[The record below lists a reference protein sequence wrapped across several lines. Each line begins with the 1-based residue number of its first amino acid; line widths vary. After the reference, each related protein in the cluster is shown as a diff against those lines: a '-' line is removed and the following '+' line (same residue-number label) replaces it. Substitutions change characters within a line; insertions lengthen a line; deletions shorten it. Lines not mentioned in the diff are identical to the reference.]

1 MYSRPLKFDARPSG
15 VYSDPAAQQSYL
27 RKMFDV
33 WSYFVV
39 SFDET
44 EFVVSFDCPPL
55 LAWSAG
61 VEHPFKL
68 DTRRRVSHDVTRHP
82 NCLTRRHPVYFL
94 LVCYAVWLVWKRGST
109 IILISKY
116 LDSFI
121 SHTICQI
128 FTSVSKHTCFWILGV
143 KVGLTFNFQVHRS
156 TDTWAFC
163 VDCSTRIISSWQF
176 WHFL

>member
-1 MYSRPLKFDARPSG
+1 MLCIHDLWSLMRDRLVCTPTQ
-15 VYSDPAAQQSYL
+15 QQSYL
-27 RKMFDV
+27 GKMFDV

-68 DTRRRVSHDVTRHP
+68 DSRRRVSHDVTRHS
-82 NCLTRRHPVYFL
+82 NCLTRRHPVHFL
-94 LVCYAVWLVWKRGST
+94 LVCYAVWLVWKGGGGT
-109 IILISKY
+109 MFLISMH
-116 LDSFI
+116 LDIFI
-121 SHTICQI
+121 SDTICQI
-128 FTSVSKHTCFWILGV
+128 FTASKHTYFWILKV

-163 VDCSTRIISSWQF
+163 IDCSTRIISSWQF